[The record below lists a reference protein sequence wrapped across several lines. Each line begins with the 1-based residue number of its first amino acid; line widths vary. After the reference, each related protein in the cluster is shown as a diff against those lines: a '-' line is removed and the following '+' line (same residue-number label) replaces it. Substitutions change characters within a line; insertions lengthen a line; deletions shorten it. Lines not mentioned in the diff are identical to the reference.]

1 MSPLTLLVA
10 GNPAERALSLLERLP
25 AETRIAVSET
35 PAAFGELAAGA
46 DAILDAWS
54 APGVLEAVFAMC
66 PRARWVHSL
75 TAGVEGVLF
84 PALLASPIPLTN
96 SRGVFSRSLAEFA
109 VAAMLY
115 FAKDLRRMM
124 RSQAAG
130 VWDPFD
136 VEELHGRTV
145 GILGFGEIGRHTA
158 RFASALGMRIT
169 ALRRHP
175 ERGTGDGG
183 AARVYPLES
192 RIEFLAEA
200 DYLVVSAPLTAE
212 TRGMIGETELRAMK
226 PTAVVVNI
234 GRGPVIREEALIR
247 ALQEQWIRGAA
258 LDVFEREP
266 LPSGHPFYT
275 LENVLLSAHCAD
287 HTVDWKE
294 LAMEFFVSNFQRFH
308 RGEPL
313 KNVVDKR
320 LGY

>member
-1 MSPLTLLVA
+1 
-10 GNPAERALSLLERLP
+10 
-25 AETRIAVSET
+25 
-35 PAAFGELAAGA
+35 
-46 DAILDAWS
+46 
-54 APGVLEAVFAMC
+54 VLEALFNTC

-75 TAGVEGVLF
+75 TAGVESVLF
-84 PALLASPIPLTN
+84 PALIDSPIPLTN

-115 FAKDLRRMM
+115 FAKGFRRML

-130 VWDPFD
+130 VWDRFD
-136 VEELHGRTV
+136 VEEVHGRTV
-145 GILGFGEIGRHTA
+145 GILGFGEIGHHTA
-158 RFASALGMRIT
+158 RLASALGMRII

-175 ERGTGDGG
+175 ERGTGDAG
-183 AARVYPLES
+183 AARIFPLEAK
-192 RIEFLAEA
+192 IEFLSEA
-200 DYLVVSAPLTAE
+200 DYLVVSAPLTDE
-212 TRGMIGETELRAMK
+212 TRGMIGEAELRAMK

-247 ALQEQWIRGAA
+247 ALEQQWIRGAA
-258 LDVFEREP
+258 LDVFDREP

-313 KNVVDKR
+313 ANIVDKR